1 MDLLN
6 AYRCQD
12 GSYLVAPS
20 CMQASFQVR
29 NAYGPLQRLGVVDM
43 TACGPALRDA
53 IKVQIEQRLFALV
66 DKAEF
71 EACQPPLVEHVG

>member
-20 CMQASFQVR
+20 CMQASFHER
-29 NAYGPLQRLGVVDM
+29 HAYGPLLRLGVVDM
-43 TACGPALRDA
+43 TSCAPVLRES
-53 IKVQIEQRLFALV
+53 IKVQIEQRLFALIE
-66 DKAEF
+66 KAEF
-71 EACQPPLVEHVG
+71 EACQPRVVEAG